1 MYQLLYRTNCYHP
14 ILILVKRY
22 RGSLYI
28 YYDDIKLGRT
38 EFCFVLQ
45 IISKIKFGN
54 GINEVFFNYFHKND
68 FQNKKTKG
76 LNKPYLF
83 LFEREHT

>member
-1 MYQLLYRTNCYHP
+1 MTMYQLLYRTNCYHP
-14 ILILVKRY
+14 ILILVMRY

-54 GINEVFFNYFHKND
+54 GINEVFLIISIRMIF
-68 FQNKKTKG
+68 KTKRLKG
-76 LNKPYLF
+76 
-83 LFEREHT
+83 